1 MKKIYRISSFVLAL
15 ALCALTACTKTE
27 IDDVVMVPDGSS
39 ARVALNFN
47 VKSSIDVT
55 TRAAQPEYYE
65 YLVNNIYVLIFNGNQ
80 RIELSEDANDKNGN
94 VNFFSPEEIKNY
106 KNKLDDA
113 GSAESS
119 GTIEFGAISGAG
131 LKICAVANLGVS
143 NSMTR
148 ADFDED
154 AITKDLNK
162 FDAIKT
168 YDDFKKM
175 SIDLR
180 THSIMRGASFLMT
193 GEVDNVTL
201 NAYTGQESEKT
212 TIEIPLERTDSK
224 ITFNVKAAND
234 KLTNFEFVPLKWRV
248 VNVPTVSYVLPRIEN
263 SAASTTLTENLDATV
278 DNVEANFFSI
288 SAEDAILFEGKVQ
301 DNANNPVEN
310 SGTFT
315 FYMYENLKA
324 PKQTIKG
331 SDAAAY
337 ALREKQV
344 KNNTSSGVTG
354 QRYENGDYVYAPK
367 GATYVVFTGQ
377 VSYEDENDRFVLA
390 DVEYSVH
397 LGHDSKTN
405 VNSYNTLRNHHYTYN
420 VTVTGINDLL
430 VEVESNNH
438 SEGEPTD
445 DEPRPGAEGDIV
457 MSASQIVE
465 VDGHYDRALIT
476 LTAEEANKIFF
487 AVSTPWERGLD
498 TNGFLVPAANNT
510 TMRDY
515 KWVKFLIHDTN
526 LGIAEGNLA
535 AYPGEQCYDGG
546 ATNTGTA
553 VNSPAYGETVTLR
566 DIRQL
571 SNYFKTNPLGANETV
586 TITMFIDEYL
596 YYYDPTSDPVTTPAN
611 TTYKGVTDLKTADDA
626 GLLLWKKSVNNEPRL
641 MHIVKAGDMIYSAD
655 GDTSL
660 SRSVVTIKQKP
671 IISLYNTTASDDVL
685 WSAWGTETVNE
696 TPRLTVSRSNYPA
709 QSTGYNNIYTN
720 ARNINITADN
730 NTSNRLQWAD
740 VISATEQYGL
750 GTNYTDPSFACAMRN
765 RDLDGSGAIDPNEIL
780 WYLSAID
787 QISDLWLADPVMRA
801 DEKLF
806 DPNNPDGYYSE
817 TINYQT
823 VQTPAS
829 HYTSSTID
837 GGSPRIYWAEEFGAT
852 STYSQSTQ
860 WGKAPGYPNSN
871 GTKIVSVRCLRNL
884 GMSYGDTNM
893 PQDYIVVKQPVK
905 GVVTETDITDEVLA
919 DGVVNESEY
928 DRRGNE
934 TDVTADVIADGVVN
948 TNEYESLKENQDVTT
963 IVTADGEFSEIEQQ
977 FFTRTER
984 QVNNP
989 YGYNLPSTSG
999 MSNGQTKENV
1009 YGRVYRI
1016 RSNNYEYY
1024 VYTYIGTKYYRY
1036 TYYRINDTSIDG
1048 SITLPYMN
1056 LGALRSSYDN
1066 GNSLPYANVD
1076 DIGENNRPY
1085 KGLFV
1090 SATTV
1095 NADWR
1100 QAYDSERSTTNKVC
1114 PKGYRVP
1121 NQREIILM
1129 TRAISVDNWDEGA
1142 YVMLN
1147 GQVLNRSASNFG
1159 EFYYYLGKDNQGQLT
1174 DNRISRMLSTIPTGQ
1189 EVSNGRG
1196 PDGYTAKVRCVKDNP
1211 AAKHSSSSDFNEGG
1225 EG

>member
-94 VNFFSPEEIKNY
+94 VNFFSPEEIKDYQNR
-106 KNKLDDA
+106 LDDE
-113 GSAESS
+113 GNTESS

-154 AITKDLNK
+154 ALTKDLNK

-180 THSIMRGASFLMT
+180 SHSIMRLASFLMT
-193 GEVDNVTL
+193 GEKDDVTL
-201 NAYTGQESEKT
+201 NAYTGQESEIT
-212 TIEIPLERTDSK
+212 EITIPLERTDSK

-234 KLTNFEFVPLKWRV
+234 ELTDFEFVPLKWRV
-248 VNVPTVSYVLPRIEN
+248 VNVPTVSYVLPRIKN
-263 SAASTTLTENLDATV
+263 SDALTTLTSNLDATV
-278 DNVEANFFSI
+278 DNVAADFFSI
-288 SAEDAILFEGKVQ
+288 PAEEAILFEGKVQ
-301 DNANNPVEN
+301 EGETSVDN

-315 FYMYENLKA
+315 FYMYENLKK
-324 PKQTIKG
+324 PEQTIVG

-344 KNNTSSGVTG
+344 KTATSSGVTG
-354 QRYENGDYVYAPK
+354 QRFENGDYEYAPK

-377 VSYEDENDRFVLA
+377 VSYTEKDAEGNDRFVLA

-397 LGHDSKTN
+397 LGHGSNTN

-430 VEVESNNH
+430 VEVESNNP

-445 DEPRPGAEGDIV
+445 NEPRPGAEGDIV

-498 TNGFLVPAANNT
+498 TNNFLAANNT

-526 LGIAEGNLA
+526 LGIDEGNLA

-546 ATNTGTA
+546 ATGTGTA
-553 VNSPAYGETVTLR
+553 AVSTAYGGNSVTLR

-571 SNYFKTNPLGANETV
+571 SNYFKDNPLGENETV

-611 TTYKGVTDLKTADDA
+611 TTYKSVTDLTLANDA

-641 MHIVKAGDMIYSAD
+641 MHIVKAGDMTYSAD
-655 GDTSL
+655 GETSL

-671 IISLYNTTASDDVL
+671 IISIYNTSASDEFL
-685 WSAWGTETVNE
+685 KSAWGTETVNE
-696 TPRLTVSRSNYPA
+696 TPRLTTNRTSYPTQTTNYYANAQTNNSTNGRSG
-709 QSTGYNNIYTN
+709 SI
-720 ARNINITADN
+720 
-730 NTSNRLQWAD
+730 SWAD
-740 VISATEQYGL
+740 AISSTERYGL
-750 GTNYTDPSFACAMRN
+750 GTSYTDPSYACAMRN
-765 RDLDGSGAIDPNEIL
+765 RDFDGNGTIDKEEIL
-780 WYLSAID
+780 WYLAALE
-787 QISDLWLADPVMRA
+787 QMTGLWIADPIMPNDA
-801 DEKLF
+801 KLY
-806 DPNNPDGYYSE
+806 DPQNPDGYYADPDY
-817 TINYQT
+817 NRAK
-823 VQTPAS
+823 TPAT
-829 HYTSSTID
+829 HYVTSTLS
-837 GGSPRIYWAEEFGAT
+837 GNYPYVYWAEEYGAT
-852 STYSQSTQ
+852 STKYMELNYA
-860 WGKAPGYPNSN
+860 KAPMTEAYYSYAETIPQYDGNNYQNYN
-871 GTKIVSVRCLRNL
+871 KYTVVSLRCLRNL
-884 GMSYGDTNM
+884 GMPYGNTNE
-893 PQDYIVVKQPVK
+893 PQPYYAVEQPVE
-905 GVVTETDITDEVLA
+905 GVKSRTDITDEVLD
-919 DGVVNESEY
+919 DGVANPNEY
-928 DRRGNE
+928 DERDSE
-934 TDVTADVIADGVVN
+934 TVYA
-948 TNEYESLKENQDVTT
+948 
-963 IVTADGEFSEIEQQ
+963 
-977 FFTRTER
+977 
-984 QVNNP
+984 NNYNGP
-989 YGYNLPSTSG
+989 SPSDNSIQWSNNIKSNDYGYVTRRNQYSTS
-999 MSNGQTKENV
+999 
-1009 YGRVYRI
+1009 
-1016 RSNNYEYY
+1016 
-1024 VYTYIGTKYYRY
+1024 Y
-1036 TYYRINDTSIDG
+1036 TYYNYIYYRVTDNSIDG
-1048 SITLPYMN
+1048 SITLPYIN
-1056 LGALRSSYDN
+1056 KGALRSSFDN
-1066 GNSLPYANVD
+1066 GTSLPYAHID
-1076 DIGENNRPY
+1076 DIGENNRPFTGFFIQNSS
-1085 KGLFV
+1085 K
-1090 SATTV
+1090 SNISW
-1095 NADWR
+1095 NA
-1100 QAYDSERSTTNKVC
+1100 AYRSEMSTKQEDKVC
-1114 PKGYRVP
+1114 PEGYRVP
-1121 NQREIILM
+1121 NQREMLLM
-1129 TRAISVDNWDEGA
+1129 SELITDGWDGT
-1142 YVMLN
+1142 YVILN
-1147 GQVLNRSASNFG
+1147 GQYLSGRTGSNFG
-1159 EFYYYLGKDNQGQLT
+1159 AFFYYSGQSRIGRELT
-1174 DNRISRMLSTIPTGQ
+1174 TLNANGLANTYPGSTQ
-1189 EVSNGRG
+1189 N
-1196 PDGYTAKVRCVKDNP
+1196 VRCVKDNP
-1211 AAKHSSSSDFNEGG
+1211 NAKHSSSSDFNEGG

>member
-47 VKSSIDVT
+47 VKSSVDVT

-80 RIELSEDANDKNGN
+80 RIELSENADDPNGN
-94 VNFFSPEEIKNY
+94 VNFFSPEEITNY

-113 GSAESS
+113 GNTESS

-168 YDDFKKM
+168 YDEFKKM

-180 THSIMRGASFLMT
+180 SHSIMRLASFLMT
-193 GEVDNVTL
+193 GEKDDVTL
-201 NAYTGQESEKT
+201 NAYTEQESEIT
-212 TIEIPLERTDSK
+212 EITIPLERTDSK

-234 KLTNFEFVPLKWRV
+234 KLTDFEFVPLKWRV

-278 DNVEANFFSI
+278 DNVAADFFSI

-301 DNANNPVEN
+301 EGETSVDN

-324 PKQTIKG
+324 PQKNIEG

-344 KNNTSSGVTG
+344 KTATSSGVTG
-354 QRYENGDYVYAPK
+354 QRFENGDYEYAPK

-377 VSYEDENDRFVLA
+377 VSYTEKDEDENDRFVLA

-397 LGHDSKTN
+397 LGHGSNTN

-430 VEVESNNH
+430 VEVESNNP

-445 DEPRPGAEGDIV
+445 DERRPGAEGDIV

-487 AVSTPWERGLD
+487 AISTPWERGLD
-498 TNGFLVPAANNT
+498 TNGFLEANNT

-526 LGIAEGNLA
+526 LGIDEGNLA

-546 ATNTGTA
+546 ATGTGTDA
-553 VNSPAYGETVTLR
+553 VSTAYGGNSVTLR

-611 TTYKGVTDLKTADDA
+611 TTYKGVTDLTLANDA

-641 MHIVKAGDMIYSAD
+641 MHIVKAGDMTYSAD
-655 GDTSL
+655 GETSL

-671 IISLYNTTASDDVL
+671 IISIYNTSASDEFL
-685 WSAWGTETVNE
+685 KSAWGTETVNE
-696 TPRLTVSRSNYPA
+696 TPRLTTNRTSYPTQQTNYYANA
-709 QSTGYNNIYTN
+709 QTNNSTYESSGI
-720 ARNINITADN
+720 I
-730 NTSNRLQWAD
+730 SWAD
-740 VISATEQYGL
+740 AISSEERYGL
-750 GTNYTDPSFACAMRN
+750 GTGYTDPSYACAMRN
-765 RDLDGSGAIDPNEIL
+765 RDFDGDGTIDKEEIL
-780 WYLSAID
+780 WYLAALE
-787 QISDLWLADPVMRA
+787 QMTGLWIADPIMPNDA
-801 DEKLF
+801 KLY
-806 DPNNPDGYYSE
+806 DPNNPDGYYADPDY
-817 TINYQT
+817 NRAK
-823 VQTPAS
+823 TPAT
-829 HYTSSTID
+829 HYVTSTLSGIY
-837 GGSPRIYWAEEFGAT
+837 PYVYWAEEYGAT
-852 STYSQSTQ
+852 STKYYELNYA
-860 WGKAPGYPNSN
+860 KAPMTEANYSYAERIPQYGRENYQNYN
-871 GTKIVSVRCLRNL
+871 QYTVVSLRCLRNL
-884 GMSYGDTNM
+884 GMPYGNTDE
-893 PQDYIVVKQPVK
+893 PQPYYAVEQPVE
-905 GVVTETDITDEVLA
+905 GVKSRTNITDEVLA
-919 DGVVNESEY
+919 DGVANPNEY
-928 DRRGNE
+928 DEYTRTQTGAVEVSLEEYLGPSTEGYGWSN
-934 TDVTADVIADGVVN
+934 N
-948 TNEYESLKENQDVTT
+948 SKSNEYGYV
-963 IVTADGEFSEIEQQ
+963 
-977 FFTRTER
+977 TRTR
-984 QVNNP
+984 TGGSNWNP
-989 YGYNLPSTSG
+989 TYS
-999 MSNGQTKENV
+999 
-1009 YGRVYRI
+1009 
-1016 RSNNYEYY
+1016 
-1024 VYTYIGTKYYRY
+1024 YTYYNYTFTY
-1036 TYYRINDTSIDG
+1036 TYYRVTDNSIDG
-1048 SITLPYMN
+1048 SITLPYIN
-1056 LGALRSSYDN
+1056 KGALRSSFDN
-1066 GNSLPYANVD
+1066 GTSLPYAHID
-1076 DIGENNRPY
+1076 DIGENNRPFTGFY
-1085 KGLFV
+1085 V
-1090 SATTV
+1090 QNSSQS
-1095 NADWR
+1095 NISWND
-1100 QAYDSERSTTNKVC
+1100 AYRSEMSTKQEDKVC
-1114 PKGYRVP
+1114 PEGYRVP
-1121 NQREIILM
+1121 NQREMLLM
-1129 TRAISVDNWDEGA
+1129 SELITGGWDGT
-1142 YVMLN
+1142 YVILN
-1147 GQVLNRSASNFG
+1147 GQYLSGRTGSNFG
-1159 EFYYYLGKDNQGQLT
+1159 AFFYYSGESRIGRELT
-1174 DNRISRMLSTIPTGQ
+1174 TLNA
-1189 EVSNGRG
+1189 NGLANTSPG
-1196 PDGYTAKVRCVKDNP
+1196 SAQNVRCVKDNP
-1211 AAKHSSSSDFNEGG
+1211 NAKHSSSSDFNEGG

>member
-113 GSAESS
+113 GNTESS

-154 AITKDLNK
+154 ALTKDLNK

-180 THSIMRGASFLMT
+180 SHSIMRLASFLMT

-201 NAYTGQESEKT
+201 NAYTGNESEKT

-234 KLTNFEFVPLKWRV
+234 ELTDFEFVPLKWRV
-248 VNVPTVSYVLPRIEN
+248 VNVPTVSYVLPHIEN

-278 DNVEANFFSI
+278 DNVAADFFSI
-288 SAEDAILFEGKVQ
+288 PAEEAILFEGKVQ
-301 DNANNPVEN
+301 DNNGDPVDN

-324 PKQTIKG
+324 PQQTIEG

-344 KNNTSSGVTG
+344 KTATSSGVTG
-354 QRYENGDYVYAPK
+354 QRFENGDYEYAPK

-377 VSYEDENDRFVLA
+377 VSYTEKDEDGNDRFVLA

-397 LGHDSKTN
+397 LGHGSNTN

-430 VEVESNNH
+430 VEVESNNP

-457 MSASQIVE
+457 SASQIVE

-498 TNGFLVPAANNT
+498 TNNFLEANNT

-515 KWVKFLIHDTN
+515 KWVKFLIHHDTN
-526 LGIAEGNLA
+526 LGITEGNLA

-546 ATNTGTA
+546 ATGTGTA
-553 VNSPAYGETVTLR
+553 AVSTAYGGNRVTLR

-596 YYYDPTSDPVTTPAN
+596 YYYDPTSDPVTTPAE
-611 TTYKGVTDLKTADDA
+611 TKYKGVTDLTLANDA

-641 MHIVKAGDMIYSAD
+641 MHIVKAGDMTYSAD
-655 GDTSL
+655 GETSL

-671 IISLYNTTASDDVL
+671 IISIYNTSASDEFL
-685 WSAWGTETVNE
+685 KSAWGTETVNE
-696 TPRLTVSRSNYPA
+696 TPRLGVSRNSYPTQSNTTYA
-709 QSTGYNNIYTN
+709 YSYSN
-720 ARNINITADN
+720 ARTQLAGTTATLN
-730 NTSNRLQWAD
+730 WSS
-740 VISATEQYGL
+740 VISSNAANRYELL
-750 GTNYTDPSFACAMRN
+750 GSYTDPSYACAMRN
-765 RDLDGSGAIDPNEIL
+765 RDLDGDGKIDPDEVL
-780 WYLSAID
+780 WYLAAID
-787 QISDLWLADPVMRA
+787 QITDLWIADPIMPNDA
-801 DEKLF
+801 KLF
-806 DPNNPDGYYSE
+806 DPNNPDGTFNDRDAGQVKTAGTHYISN
-817 TINYQT
+817 TIL
-823 VQTPAS
+823 S
-829 HYTSSTID
+829 
-837 GGSPRIYWAEEFGAT
+837 GSPRIYWAEEYGAT
-852 STYSQSTQ
+852 STYAQSTSWQ
-860 WGKAPGYPNSN
+860 KAPGTNEN
-871 GTKIVSVRCLRNL
+871 GSVVSVRCLRNM
-884 GMSYGDTNM
+884 GMPYGSTTM
-893 PQDYIVVKQPVK
+893 PQDYIVVEQPK
-905 GVVTETDITDEVLA
+905 DGIVTREDITDEVLA
-919 DGVVNESEY
+919 DGVANPNEY
-928 DRRGNE
+928 DERDYER
-934 TDVTADVIADGVVN
+934 VN
-948 TNEYESLKENQDVTT
+948 ANTYKGPLPNDNSIQW
-963 IVTADGEFSEIEQQ
+963 I
-977 FFTRTER
+977 
-984 QVNNP
+984 NNTKSND
-989 YGYNLPSTSG
+989 YGYVRRSQYST
-999 MSNGQTKENV
+999 T
-1009 YGRVYRI
+1009 
-1016 RSNNYEYY
+1016 
-1024 VYTYIGTKYYRY
+1024 YTYYNY
-1036 TYYRINDTSIDG
+1036 TYYRVTDNSEDG
-1048 SITLPYMN
+1048 SITLPYIN
-1056 LGALRSSYDN
+1056 KGALRSSFDN
-1066 GNSLPYANVD
+1066 ASSLAYAHID

-1085 KGLFV
+1085 TGLFV
-1090 SATTV
+1090 LNTPVEAE
-1095 NADWR
+1095 WR
-1100 QAYDSERSTTNKVC
+1100 DLYDSERSTTNKIC
-1114 PKGYRVP
+1114 PAGYRVP
-1121 NQREIILM
+1121 NQREMILM
-1129 TRAISVDNWDEGA
+1129 TRAITNWPSGA
-1142 YVMLN
+1142 YGMLN
-1147 GQVLNRSASNFG
+1147 GQYIYGRTSYNFG
-1159 EFYYYLGKDNQGQLT
+1159 EFYYYTADK
-1174 DNRISRMLSTIPTGQ
+1174 RISRRTSTTTNTNSP
-1189 EVSNGRG
+1189 VSEQVSGGRG
-1196 PDGYTAKVRCVKDNP
+1196 PDLSTGRVRCVKDNP
-1211 AAKHSSSSDFNEGG
+1211 NAKHSSSSDFNEGG
-1225 EG
+1225 ES

>member
-1 MKKIYRISSFVLAL
+1 MKKIYLLSLVVIASAMYL
-15 ALCALTACTKTE
+15 LTACTKTE

-47 VKSSIDVT
+47 VKSSVDIT

-80 RIELSEDANDKNGN
+80 RIELSENADDLNGN

-113 GSAESS
+113 GNTESS

-168 YDDFKKM
+168 YDEFKKM

-180 THSIMRGASFLMT
+180 SHSIMRLASFLMT
-193 GEVDNVTL
+193 GEVDDVTL
-201 NAYTGQESEKT
+201 NAYTGNENEKT
-212 TIEIPLERTDSK
+212 TITIPLERTDSK

-234 KLTNFEFVPLKWRV
+234 ELTDFEFVPLKWRV

-278 DNVEANFFSI
+278 DNVTADFFSI
-288 SAEDAILFEGKVQ
+288 PAEEAILFEGKVQ
-301 DNANNPVEN
+301 EGETSVEN

-324 PKQTIKG
+324 PQKNIEG
-331 SDAAAY
+331 SDATAY

-344 KNNTSSGVTG
+344 KTATSSGVTG
-354 QRYENGDYVYAPK
+354 QRYENGNYEYAPK

-377 VSYEDENDRFVLA
+377 VSYTEKDAERDRFVLA

-397 LGHDSKTN
+397 LGHGSNTN

-430 VEVESNNH
+430 VEVESNNP

-445 DEPRPGAEGDIV
+445 DERRPGAEGDIV

-498 TNGFLVPAANNT
+498 TNGFLEANNT

-546 ATNTGTA
+546 ATDTGTA
-553 VNSPAYGETVTLR
+553 VNSPVYGTTVTLR

-571 SNYFKTNPLGANETV
+571 SNYFKITENQLGEGQTV

-596 YYYDPTSDPVTTPAN
+596 YYYDPTSDPVTTPTK
-611 TTYKGVTDLKTADDA
+611 TTYKGVTTTDNDA

-641 MHIVKAGDMIYSAD
+641 MHIVKAGDMTYSAD
-655 GDTSL
+655 GETSL

-671 IISLYNTTASDDVL
+671 IISIYNTSASDEFL
-685 WSAWGTETVNE
+685 KSAWGTETVNE
-696 TPRLTVSRSNYPA
+696 TPRLTTNRTSYPTQTTNYYANA
-709 QSTGYNNIYTN
+709 QTNNSTNGSSGSISWAN
-720 ARNINITADN
+720 A
-730 NTSNRLQWAD
+730 
-740 VISATEQYGL
+740 ISSTERYGL
-750 GTNYTDPSFACAMRN
+750 GQNYTDPSYACAMRN
-765 RDLDGSGAIDPNEIL
+765 RDFDGDGTIDKEEIL
-780 WYLSAID
+780 WYLAALE
-787 QISDLWLADPVMRA
+787 QMTGLWIADPIMPNDA
-801 DEKLF
+801 KLY
-806 DPNNPDGYYSE
+806 DPQNPDGYYADPDYIVS
-817 TINYQT
+817 NKRQK
-823 VQTPAS
+823 TPAT
-829 HYTSSTID
+829 HYVTSTLSGIY
-837 GGSPRIYWAEEFGAT
+837 PYVYWAEEYGAT
-852 STYSQSTQ
+852 STKQMELNYA
-860 WGKAPGYPNSN
+860 KAPMTEANYSSYAE
-871 GTKIVSVRCLRNL
+871 KIPQYGSTNYQNYNQYTVVSLRCLRNL
-884 GMSYGDTNM
+884 GMPYGNTDE
-893 PQDYIVVKQPVK
+893 PQPYYAVEQPVE
-905 GVVTETDITDEVLA
+905 GVKSRTDITDEVLA
-919 DGVVNESEY
+919 DGVANPNEY
-928 DRRGNE
+928 DERDSE
-934 TDVTADVIADGVVN
+934 TVN
-948 TNEYESLKENQDVTT
+948 
-963 IVTADGEFSEIEQQ
+963 A
-977 FFTRTER
+977 
-984 QVNNP
+984 NNYNGP
-989 YGYNLPSTSG
+989 SPSNNSIQWINNTKSNDYGYVTRRSQNSTS
-999 MSNGQTKENV
+999 
-1009 YGRVYRI
+1009 
-1016 RSNNYEYY
+1016 
-1024 VYTYIGTKYYRY
+1024 Y
-1036 TYYRINDTSIDG
+1036 TYYNYIYYKVTDNSIDG
-1048 SITLPYMN
+1048 SITLPYIN
-1056 LGALRSSYDN
+1056 KGALRSSFDN
-1066 GNSLPYANVD
+1066 GTSLPYAHID
-1076 DIGENNRPY
+1076 DIGENNRPFTGFY
-1085 KGLFV
+1085 V
-1090 SATTV
+1090 QNSSQS
-1095 NADWR
+1095 NISWND
-1100 QAYDSERSTTNKVC
+1100 AYRSEMSTKQEDKVC
-1114 PKGYRVP
+1114 PEGYRVP
-1121 NQREIILM
+1121 NQREMLLM
-1129 TRAISVDNWDEGA
+1129 SELITGGWDGT
-1142 YVMLN
+1142 YVILN
-1147 GQVLNRSASNFG
+1147 GQYLSDRTGSNFG
-1159 EFYYYLGKDNQGQLT
+1159 AFFYYSGQSRIGRELT
-1174 DNRISRMLSTIPTGQ
+1174 TLNA
-1189 EVSNGRG
+1189 NGLANTTPG
-1196 PDGYTAKVRCVKDNP
+1196 SAQNVRCVKDNP
-1211 AAKHSSSSDFNEGG
+1211 NAKHSSSSDFNEGG

>member
-80 RIELSEDANDKNGN
+80 RIELSENANDPNGN
-94 VNFFSPEEIKNY
+94 VNFFSPEEIKDYQNR
-106 KNKLDDA
+106 LDDA

-168 YDDFKKM
+168 YDEFKKM

-180 THSIMRGASFLMT
+180 SHSIMRLASFLMT
-193 GEVDNVTL
+193 GEKDDVTL
-201 NAYTGQESEKT
+201 NAYTGKESEIT
-212 TIEIPLERTDSK
+212 TITIPLERTDSK

-234 KLTNFEFVPLKWRV
+234 KLTDFEFVPLKWRV

-278 DNVEANFFSI
+278 DNVTADFFSI
-288 SAEDAILFEGKVQ
+288 PAEEAILFEGKVQ
-301 DNANNPVEN
+301 EGETSVDN

-315 FYMYENLKA
+315 FYMYENLKT
-324 PKQTIKG
+324 PQKNIEG

-344 KNNTSSGVTG
+344 KTATSSGVTG
-354 QRYENGDYVYAPK
+354 QRFENGDYEYAPK

-377 VSYEDENDRFVLA
+377 VSYTETDEETKQDRFVLA

-397 LGHDSKTN
+397 LGHGSNTN

-430 VEVESNNH
+430 VEVESNNP

-445 DEPRPGAEGDIV
+445 DERRPGAEGDIV

-487 AVSTPWERGLD
+487 AISTPWERGLD
-498 TNGFLVPAANNT
+498 TNGFLEANNT

-515 KWVKFLIHDTN
+515 KWVKFLIHTN

-546 ATNTGTA
+546 KTNTGTA
-553 VNSPAYGETVTLR
+553 ANSPAYGKDVTLR

-571 SNYFKTNPLGANETV
+571 SNYFKDENNKLDPNETV

-596 YYYDPTSDPVTTPAN
+596 YYYDPTSDPVTTPAE
-611 TTYKGVTDLKTADDA
+611 TTYKGVTDLTSTNDK

-641 MHIVKAGDMIYSAD
+641 MHIVKAGDMAYSAD
-655 GDTSL
+655 GETSL

-671 IISLYNTTASDDVL
+671 IISLYNTSASDEFL
-685 WSAWGTETVNE
+685 KSAWGTETVNE
-696 TPRLTVSRSNYPA
+696 TPRLGVSRNSYPTQSNTTYA
-709 QSTGYNNIYTN
+709 YSYSN
-720 ARNINITADN
+720 ARTQLAGTTATLN
-730 NTSNRLQWAD
+730 WSS
-740 VISATEQYGL
+740 VISSNAANRYEL
-750 GTNYTDPSFACAMRN
+750 LDSYTDPSYACAMRN
-765 RDLDGSGAIDPNEIL
+765 RDLDGDGLIDPNEVL
-780 WYLSAID
+780 WYLAAID
-787 QISDLWLADPVMRA
+787 QITDLWIADPIMPNDA
-801 DEKLF
+801 KLF
-806 DPNNPDGYYSE
+806 DPNNPDG
-817 TINYQT
+817 TFNDRDADGVKT
-823 VQTPAS
+823 AGT
-829 HYTSSTID
+829 HYISSTMLTISNSNND
-837 GGSPRIYWAEEFGAT
+837 NPSPRIYWAEEYGAT
-852 STYSQSTQ
+852 STYAQSTEWQ
-860 WGKAPGYPNSN
+860 KAPGRNEN
-871 GTKIVSVRCLRNL
+871 GSVVSVRCLRNM
-884 GMSYGDTNM
+884 GMPYGSTTM
-893 PQDYIVVKQPVK
+893 PQDYIVVKQPED
-905 GVVTETDITDEVLA
+905 GIVTREDITDEVLA
-919 DGVVNESEY
+919 DGEATPNEY
-928 DRRGNE
+928 D
-934 TDVTADVIADGVVN
+934 
-948 TNEYESLKENQDVTT
+948 EY
-963 IVTADGEFSEIEQQ
+963 
-977 FFTRTER
+977 TRTAQNVSKDEYLGPNEDDDNYSWS
-984 QVNNP
+984 NNNRKSND
-989 YGYNLPSTSG
+989 YGYVEREYQWSWG
-999 MSNGQTKENV
+999 GV
-1009 YGRVYRI
+1009 YY
-1016 RSNNYEYY
+1016 N
-1024 VYTYIGTKYYRY
+1024 YTYYNYIY
-1036 TYYRINDTSIDG
+1036 TYYRVTDTSVDG
-1048 SITLPYMN
+1048 SITLPYIN
-1056 LGALRSSYDN
+1056 KGALRSSFDN
-1066 GNSLPYANVD
+1066 ETSLPYAHID

-1085 KGLFV
+1085 TGLFV
-1090 SATTV
+1090 LNTPVEAK
-1095 NADWR
+1095 WR
-1100 QAYDSERSTTNKVC
+1100 DLYDSERSTTNKIC
-1114 PKGYRVP
+1114 PAGYRVP
-1121 NQREIILM
+1121 NQREMILM
-1129 TRAISVDNWDEGA
+1129 TRAITSWPSGA
-1142 YVMLN
+1142 YGMLN
-1147 GQVLNRSASNFG
+1147 GQYIYGRTSYNFG
-1159 EFYYYLGKDNQGQLT
+1159 EFYYYTAGT
-1174 DNRISRMLSTIPTGQ
+1174 RISRRTSTTTNTNSP
-1189 EVSNGRG
+1189 VSEQVSGGRG
-1196 PDGYTAKVRCVKDNP
+1196 PDSSTGRVRCVKDNP
-1211 AAKHSSSSDFNEGG
+1211 NAKHSSSSDFNEGG

>member
-47 VKSSIDVT
+47 VKSSVDVT

-94 VNFFSPEEIKNY
+94 VNFFSPEEIKDYQNR
-106 KNKLDDA
+106 LDDE
-113 GSAESS
+113 GNTESS

-154 AITKDLNK
+154 ALTKDLAK
-162 FDAIKT
+162 FDAINT
-168 YDDFKKM
+168 YAEFKAM
-175 SIDLR
+175 ELELR
-180 THSIMRGASFLMT
+180 THTVTRGASFIMT
-193 GEVDNVTL
+193 GEKDDVTL
-201 NAYTGQESEKT
+201 QAYTGNPSEIT
-212 TIEIPLERTDSK
+212 EITIPLSRTDSK
-224 ITFNVKAAND
+224 ITFNVTAENVNGYQD
-234 KLTNFEFVPLKWRV
+234 FQFIPLKWRV
-248 VNVPTVSYVLPRIEN
+248 VNVPTVSYVLPHIEN
-263 SAASTTLTENLDATV
+263 SSASSTLAKNLDATN
-278 DNVEANFFSI
+278 DAIDADFFSMT
-288 SAEDAILFEGKVQ
+288 ADEAVQFEGKVNNQ
-301 DNANNPVEN
+301 DN

-324 PKQTIKG
+324 PAGEISG
-331 SDAAAY
+331 SQY
-337 ALREKQV
+337 ALREKQT
-344 KNNTSSGVTG
+344 KSPTTSGVTG
-354 QRYENGDYVYAPK
+354 QRFVNGDYVYAPK
-367 GATYVVFTGQ
+367 RATYVILTGQ
-377 VSYEDENDRFVLA
+377 LSYSQKDENGVDKFVMA
-390 DVEYSVH
+390 DVEYSIH
-397 LGHDSKTN
+397 LGHGSDTN
-405 VNSYNTLRNHHYTYN
+405 PNSYNTLRNHHYTYN
-420 VTVTGINDLL
+420 VKVTGINDLL
-430 VEVESNNH
+430 VEVQSNNPE
-438 SEGEPTD
+438 SGEPGD
-445 DEPRPGAEGDIV
+445 DENRPGAEGDVV
-457 MSASQIVE
+457 MSSSKIVE
-465 VDGHYDRALIT
+465 VDGHYDRSLIT
-476 LTAEEANKIFF
+476 FTKEEASKLLF

-498 TNGFLVPAANNT
+498 TNGFLEVNT
-510 TMRDY
+510 TIRDY
-515 KWVKFLIHDTN
+515 KWIKFIVN
-526 LGIAEGNLA
+526 SEVGVPNNSFA
-535 AYPGEQCYDGG
+535 AYPGDQCYDGG
-546 ATNTGTA
+546 KTAQGTA
-553 VNSPAYGETVTLR
+553 ATSGAYGTAVTLR

-571 SNYFKTNPLGANETV
+571 SNYFAEKAADDDLADEIV
-586 TITMFIDEYL
+586 VTMFVDEYI
-596 YYYDPTSDPVTTPAN
+596 YYYDPTTDPMTNPSA
-611 TTYKGVTDLKTADDA
+611 TTYKGVTDSGANI
-626 GLLLWKKSVNNEPRL
+626 LLWKKSVNGDVRL

-655 GDTSL
+655 GETSL
-660 SRSVVTIKQKP
+660 SRSVVTVKQKP
-671 IISLYNTTASDDVL
+671 IISLYNTTAKDDVL

-696 TPRLTVSRSNYPA
+696 TPRLTPSRSGSTNYPT
-709 QSTGYNNIYTN
+709 QLTGYANIYAN
-720 ARNINITADN
+720 ARNINITSGS
-730 NTSNRLQWAD
+730 NTNNRLSWAN

-750 GTNYTDPSFACAMRN
+750 GNGYTDPSFACAMRN
-765 RDLDGSGAIDPNEIL
+765 RDVDGDGSIDPEEIM
-780 WYLSAID
+780 WYLSAVD

-801 DEKLF
+801 DEKLY

-823 VQTPAS
+823 FQTPAS

-852 STYSQSTQ
+852 STYLQSTQ
-860 WGKAPGYPNSN
+860 WNKAPKSN
-871 GTKIVSVRCLRNL
+871 GKNVVSVRCLRNL
-884 GMSYGDTNM
+884 GMSYGDTDM
-893 PQDYIVVKQPVK
+893 PQDYIVVEQPVK

-919 DGVVNESEY
+919 DGVVNTSEY
-928 DRRGNE
+928 DRRSE
-934 TDVTADVIADGVVN
+934 EVDVTAQVIADGVVN
-948 TNEYESLKENQDVTT
+948 TNEYESLEENQDVTS
-963 IVTADGEFSEIEQQ
+963 IVTADGEYSEIEQQ

-984 QVNNP
+984 QVNNS

-1016 RSNNYEYY
+1016 SRNNYEYY
-1024 VYTYIGTKYYRY
+1024 VYTYTGTKYYRY
-1036 TYYRINDTSIDG
+1036 TYYRINDKSIDG

-1095 NADWR
+1095 NANWR
-1100 QAYDSERSTTNKVC
+1100 QAYESERSTTNKVC

-1174 DNRISRMLSTIPTGQ
+1174 DNRISRMLSTIPTGE
-1189 EVSNGRG
+1189 EVSDGRG

-1225 EG
+1225 EV

>member
-39 ARVALNFN
+39 ARVALNFD
-47 VKSSIDVT
+47 VKSSVDVT
-55 TRAAQPEYYE
+55 TRAAQSEYYE
-65 YLVNNIYVLIFNGNQ
+65 YLVNNIYILIFNGNS
-80 RIELSEDANDKNGN
+80 RITLNDNPNDINGN
-94 VNFFSPEEIKNY
+94 VNYFSPLEIKDY
-106 KNKLDDA
+106 INKADDK
-113 GSAESS
+113 GNTQSS

-154 AITKDLNK
+154 ALTKDLAK
-162 FDAIKT
+162 FDAINT
-168 YDDFKKM
+168 YAEFKAM
-175 SIDLR
+175 ELELR
-180 THSIMRGASFLMT
+180 THTVTRGASFIMT
-193 GEVDNVTL
+193 GEKDDVTL
-201 NAYTGQESEKT
+201 QAYTGNPSEIT
-212 TIEIPLERTDSK
+212 EIIIPLSRTDSK
-224 ITFNVKAAND
+224 ITFNVTAENVNGYQD
-234 KLTNFEFVPLKWRV
+234 FQFIPLKWRV
-248 VNVPTVSYVLPRIEN
+248 VNVPTVSYVVPHIEN
-263 SAASTTLTENLDATV
+263 SNANATLAENLDAT
-278 DNVEANFFSI
+278 DDAIDADFFSMT
-288 SAEDAILFEGKVQ
+288 ADEAVQFEGKV
-301 DNANNPVEN
+301 NNLEN

-324 PKQTIKG
+324 PASNIPSNEQ
-331 SDAAAY
+331 Y
-337 ALREKQV
+337 ALREKQT
-344 KNNTSSGVTG
+344 KTPTTNGVSG
-354 QRYENGDYVYAPK
+354 QRFVNGDYVYAPK
-367 GATYVVFTGQ
+367 RATYVIFTGQ
-377 VSYEDENDRFVLA
+377 ISYTEKDANGNDKFVMA
-390 DVEYSVH
+390 DVEYCVH
-397 LGHDSKTN
+397 LGHGSDQN

-420 VTVTGINDLL
+420 VKVTGINDLI
-430 VEVESNNH
+430 VEVESNNP
-438 SEGEPTD
+438 ETGEPGD
-445 DEPRPGAEGDIV
+445 DERRPGAEGDVV
-457 MSASQIVE
+457 MSSSKIVE
-465 VDGHYDRALIT
+465 IDGHYDRSLIT
-476 LTAEEANKIFF
+476 FTKEEASKLLF

-498 TNGFLVPAANNT
+498 TNGFLEVNT
-510 TMRDY
+510 TIRDY
-515 KWVKFLIHDTN
+515 KWVKFLVNSEAGVADN
-526 LGIAEGNLA
+526 LFA

-546 ATNTGTA
+546 RTERGTA
-553 VNSPAYGETVTLR
+553 ANSTVYGKQVTLR

-571 SNYFKTNPLGANETV
+571 SKYFAAQAAAGKLADEITV
-586 TITMFIDEYL
+586 TMFIDEYV
-596 YYYDPTSDPVTTPAN
+596 YYYDPTTDPMTNTSA
-611 TTYKGVTDLKTADDA
+611 TTYKSVTDSNANK
-626 GLLLWKKSVNNEPRL
+626 LLWKKSVNGDVRL

-696 TPRLTVSRSNYPA
+696 TPRLTVSRTSYPA

-720 ARNINITADN
+720 ARNINITAGN
-730 NTSNRLQWAD
+730 NINSRLQWAD

-780 WYLSAID
+780 WYLSAVD

-919 DGVVNESEY
+919 DGVANESEY

-948 TNEYESLKENQDVTT
+948 ASEYESLKENQDVTT

-977 FFTRTER
+977 FFTRTEQ
-984 QVNNP
+984 QVTNRP
-989 YGYNLPSTSG
+989 DNLPTTSG

-1016 RSNNYEYY
+1016 SRNNYEYY
-1024 VYTYIGTKYYRY
+1024 VYTYTGTKYYRY

-1095 NADWR
+1095 NANWR

-1189 EVSNGRG
+1189 SVSNGRG

>member
-80 RIELSEDANDKNGN
+80 RIELSENADDPNGN
-94 VNFFSPEEIKNY
+94 VNFFSPEEITNY

-113 GSAESS
+113 GNTESS

-168 YDDFKKM
+168 YDEFKKM

-180 THSIMRGASFLMT
+180 SHSIMRLASFLMT
-193 GEVDNVTL
+193 GERDDVTL

-212 TIEIPLERTDSK
+212 TITIPLERTDSK

-234 KLTNFEFVPLKWRV
+234 ELTDFEFVPLKWRV
-248 VNVPTVSYVLPRIEN
+248 VNVPTVSYVLPRIEK
-263 SAASTTLTENLDATV
+263 SAASTTLTENLDATD
-278 DNVEANFFSI
+278 DNVTADFFSI
-288 SAEDAILFEGKVQ
+288 PAEEAILFEGKVQ
-301 DNANNPVEN
+301 EGETSVDN

-324 PKQTIKG
+324 PQKNIEG

-344 KNNTSSGVTG
+344 KTATSSGVTG
-354 QRYENGDYVYAPK
+354 QRYENGDYEYAPK

-377 VSYEDENDRFVLA
+377 VSYTEKDAEGNDRFVLA

-397 LGHDSKTN
+397 LGHGSNAN

-430 VEVESNNH
+430 VEVESNNP

-445 DEPRPGAEGDIV
+445 DERRPGAEGDIV

-487 AVSTPWERGLD
+487 AISTPWERGLD
-498 TNGFLVPAANNT
+498 TNGFLEANNT

-515 KWVKFLIHDTN
+515 KWVKFLIHTN

-546 ATNTGTA
+546 ATDIGTA
-553 VNSPAYGETVTLR
+553 AVSTAYGGNSVTLR

-571 SNYFKTNPLGANETV
+571 SNYFRTNPLGADETV
-586 TITMFIDEYL
+586 AITMFIDEYL

-611 TTYKGVTDLKTADDA
+611 TTYKGVTTTDNDA

-641 MHIVKAGDMIYSAD
+641 MHIVKAGDMTYSAD
-655 GDTSL
+655 GETSL

-671 IISLYNTTASDDVL
+671 IISIYNTSASDEFL
-685 WSAWGTETVNE
+685 KSAWGTETVNE
-696 TPRLTVSRSNYPA
+696 TPRLGVSRDSYPTQSNTTYA
-709 QSTGYNNIYTN
+709 YSYSN
-720 ARNINITADN
+720 ARTQLAGTTATLN
-730 NTSNRLQWAD
+730 WSS
-740 VISATEQYGL
+740 VISSNAANRYELL
-750 GTNYTDPSFACAMRN
+750 GDYTDPSYACAMRN
-765 RDLDGSGAIDPNEIL
+765 RDLDGDGKIDPNEVL
-780 WYLSAID
+780 WYLAAID
-787 QISDLWLADPVMRA
+787 QITDLWIADPIMPNDA
-801 DEKLF
+801 KLF
-806 DPNNPDGYYSE
+806 DPNNPDGTFNDRDAGQVKTAGTHYISN
-817 TINYQT
+817 TIL
-823 VQTPAS
+823 S
-829 HYTSSTID
+829 
-837 GGSPRIYWAEEFGAT
+837 GSPRIYWAEEYGAT
-852 STYSQSTQ
+852 STYAQSTSWQ
-860 WGKAPGYPNSN
+860 KAPGTNEN
-871 GTKIVSVRCLRNL
+871 GSVVSVRCLRNM
-884 GMSYGDTNM
+884 GMPYGSTTM
-893 PQDYIVVKQPVK
+893 PQDYIVVEQPK
-905 GVVTETDITDEVLA
+905 DGIVTREDITDEVLD
-919 DGVVNESEY
+919 DGEANSNEYDERTSTEVNERNY
-928 DRRGNE
+928 KGP
-934 TDVTADVIADGVVN
+934 GVNDN
-948 TNEYESLKENQDVTT
+948 TYQW
-963 IVTADGEFSEIEQQ
+963 
-977 FFTRTER
+977 
-984 QVNNP
+984 NN
-989 YGYNLPSTSG
+989 N
-999 MSNGQTKENV
+999 TKEND
-1009 YGRVYRI
+1009 YGYVIQNTRYGYTWYTYY
-1016 RSNNYEYY
+1016 NYEYY
-1024 VYTYIGTKYYRY
+1024 KVT
-1036 TYYRINDTSIDG
+1036 DTSVDG
-1048 SITLPYMN
+1048 SITLPYIN
-1056 LGALRSSYDN
+1056 KGALRSSFDN
-1066 GNSLPYANVD
+1066 ASSLSYAHID
-1076 DIGENNRPY
+1076 DMGENNRPY
-1085 KGLFV
+1085 TGLFV
-1090 SATTV
+1090 LNTPVEAK
-1095 NADWR
+1095 WR
-1100 QAYDSERSTTNKVC
+1100 DLYDSERSTTNKIC
-1114 PKGYRVP
+1114 PAGYRVP
-1121 NQREIILM
+1121 NQREMILM
-1129 TRAISVDNWDEGA
+1129 TRAITSWPSGA
-1142 YVMLN
+1142 YGMLN
-1147 GQVLNRSASNFG
+1147 GQYIYGRTSYNFG
-1159 EFYYYLGKDNQGQLT
+1159 EFYYYTTGKRL
-1174 DNRISRMLSTIPTGQ
+1174 SRRTSTTTNTNSPVNEQ
-1189 EVSNGRG
+1189 VSGGVG
-1196 PDGYTAKVRCVKDNP
+1196 PDSSTGRVRCVKDNP
-1211 AAKHSSSSDFNEGG
+1211 NAKHSSSSDFNEGG

>member
-47 VKSSIDVT
+47 VKSSVDVT

-80 RIELSEDANDKNGN
+80 RIELSEDADDKNGN
-94 VNFFSPEEIKNY
+94 VNFFSPEEIKDYQNR
-106 KNKLDDA
+106 LDDE
-113 GSAESS
+113 GNTESS

-154 AITKDLNK
+154 ALTKDLNK

-180 THSIMRGASFLMT
+180 SHSIMRLASFLMT
-193 GEVDNVTL
+193 GEKDDVTL
-201 NAYTGQESEKT
+201 NAYTGQESEIT
-212 TIEIPLERTDSK
+212 EITIPLERTDSK

-234 KLTNFEFVPLKWRV
+234 ELTDFEFVPLKWRV
-248 VNVPTVSYVLPRIEN
+248 VNVPTVSYVLPRIKN

-278 DNVEANFFSI
+278 DNVAADFFSI

-301 DNANNPVEN
+301 EGETSVDN

-324 PKQTIKG
+324 PQKNIEG

-344 KNNTSSGVTG
+344 KTATSSGVTG
-354 QRYENGDYVYAPK
+354 QRFENGDYEYAPK

-377 VSYEDENDRFVLA
+377 VSYTEKDEDENDRFVLA

-397 LGHDSKTN
+397 LGHGSNTN

-430 VEVESNNH
+430 VEVESNNP

-445 DEPRPGAEGDIV
+445 DERRPGAEGDIV

-487 AVSTPWERGLD
+487 AISTPWERGLD
-498 TNGFLVPAANNT
+498 TNGFLEANNT

-526 LGIAEGNLA
+526 LGIDEGNLA

-546 ATNTGTA
+546 ATGTGTDA
-553 VNSPAYGETVTLR
+553 VSTAYGGNSVTLR

-611 TTYKGVTDLKTADDA
+611 TTYKGVTDLTLANDA

-641 MHIVKAGDMIYSAD
+641 MHIVKAGDMTYSAD
-655 GDTSL
+655 GETSL

-671 IISLYNTTASDDVL
+671 IISIYNTSASDEFL
-685 WSAWGTETVNE
+685 KSAWGTETVNE
-696 TPRLTVSRSNYPA
+696 TPRLTTNRTSYPTQQTNYYANA
-709 QSTGYNNIYTN
+709 QTNNSTYESSGI
-720 ARNINITADN
+720 I
-730 NTSNRLQWAD
+730 SWAD
-740 VISATEQYGL
+740 AISSEERYGL
-750 GTNYTDPSFACAMRN
+750 GTGYTDPSYACAMRN
-765 RDLDGSGAIDPNEIL
+765 RDFDGDGTIDKEEIL
-780 WYLSAID
+780 WYLAALE
-787 QISDLWLADPVMRA
+787 QMTGLWIADPIMPNDA
-801 DEKLF
+801 KLY
-806 DPNNPDGYYSE
+806 DPNNPDGYYADPDY
-817 TINYQT
+817 NRAK
-823 VQTPAS
+823 TPAT
-829 HYTSSTID
+829 HYVTSTLSGIY
-837 GGSPRIYWAEEFGAT
+837 PYVYWAEEYGAT
-852 STYSQSTQ
+852 STKYYELNYA
-860 WGKAPGYPNSN
+860 KAPMTEANYSYAERIPQYGRENYQNYN
-871 GTKIVSVRCLRNL
+871 QYTVVSLRCLRNL
-884 GMSYGDTNM
+884 GMPYGNTDE
-893 PQDYIVVKQPVK
+893 PQPYYAVEQPVE
-905 GVVTETDITDEVLA
+905 GVKSRTNITDEVLA
-919 DGVVNESEY
+919 DGVANPNEY
-928 DRRGNE
+928 DEYTRTQTGAVEVSLEEYLGPSTEGYGWSN
-934 TDVTADVIADGVVN
+934 N
-948 TNEYESLKENQDVTT
+948 SKSNEYGYV
-963 IVTADGEFSEIEQQ
+963 
-977 FFTRTER
+977 TRTR
-984 QVNNP
+984 TGGSNWNP
-989 YGYNLPSTSG
+989 TYS
-999 MSNGQTKENV
+999 
-1009 YGRVYRI
+1009 
-1016 RSNNYEYY
+1016 
-1024 VYTYIGTKYYRY
+1024 YTYYNYTFTY
-1036 TYYRINDTSIDG
+1036 TYYRVTDNSIDG
-1048 SITLPYMN
+1048 SITLPYIN
-1056 LGALRSSYDN
+1056 KGALRSSFDN
-1066 GNSLPYANVD
+1066 GTSLPYAHID
-1076 DIGENNRPY
+1076 DIGENNRPFTGFY
-1085 KGLFV
+1085 V
-1090 SATTV
+1090 QNSSQS
-1095 NADWR
+1095 NISWND
-1100 QAYDSERSTTNKVC
+1100 AYRSEMSTKQEDKVC
-1114 PKGYRVP
+1114 PEGYRVP
-1121 NQREIILM
+1121 NQREMLLM
-1129 TRAISVDNWDEGA
+1129 SELITGGWDGT
-1142 YVMLN
+1142 YVILN
-1147 GQVLNRSASNFG
+1147 GQYLSGRTGSNFG
-1159 EFYYYLGKDNQGQLT
+1159 AFFYYSGESRIGRELT
-1174 DNRISRMLSTIPTGQ
+1174 TLNA
-1189 EVSNGRG
+1189 NGLANTSPG
-1196 PDGYTAKVRCVKDNP
+1196 SAQNVRCVKDNP
-1211 AAKHSSSSDFNEGG
+1211 NAKHSSSSDFNEGG
-1225 EG
+1225 EGQQALIRFIVT